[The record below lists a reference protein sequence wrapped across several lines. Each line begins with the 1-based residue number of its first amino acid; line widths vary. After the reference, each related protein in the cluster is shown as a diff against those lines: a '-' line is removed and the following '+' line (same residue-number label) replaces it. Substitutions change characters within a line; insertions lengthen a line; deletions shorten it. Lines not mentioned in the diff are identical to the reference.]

1 MTLIRK
7 PKQARSR
14 ATYERLLDGAQ
25 EVLAKKS
32 FEAASIQEIAAAAD
46 LTIGAFYARFSNKE
60 ALLLGLAQRY
70 DELIEQLLQRL
81 EAFAGTSP
89 SLSGLVHRLVLDAS
103 EVYRLHRGVLR
114 PLGQTA
120 RVDPDLK
127 EQLKSMNL
135 EVMKRLIGYLSAGR
149 EEIRHRDPEVALPQA
164 LLMIFGTLRLGLVE
178 DDLLPEDGGMKSPV
192 LVDELTTAVVAYLGC
207 GPRQPEFRTKGDD
220 R

>member
-46 LTIGAFYARFSNKE
+46 LTIGAFYARFSSKE

-89 SLSGLVHRLVLDAS
+89 SLYGLVHRLVLDAS
-103 EVYRLHRGVLR
+103 APGGAL
-114 PLGQTA
+114 PL
-120 RVDPDLK
+120 VP
-127 EQLKSMNL
+127 
-135 EVMKRLIGYLSAGR
+135 GYLQG
-149 EEIRHRDPEVALPQA
+149 HP
-164 LLMIFGTLRLGLVE
+164 
-178 DDLLPEDGGMKSPV
+178 
-192 LVDELTTAVVAYLGC
+192 
-207 GPRQPEFRTKGDD
+207 
-220 R
+220 